1 MSLLTT
7 AARLALALLFLAPG
21 CSPMDLGEAPFLCN
35 NGTPKCPEGYICSG
49 GACVREGSSYTPSDG
64 GGSKKD
70 GPGGKKDGP
79 GSKKDGPVINKD
91 GPVINKDGPVI
102 NKDGPVINKDSA
114 PPGPVK
120 ILITE
125 FMANPDAVSDSNGE
139 WMELFNPGNVQ
150 VNINGWT
157 IKDKGVDK
165 HKLSNSGPLYVPA
178 YGFLVLGRSMNKSL
192 NGGVPVAYAY
202 ASFFL
207 ANTSDEVILLNE
219 KDTVIDSFTYSS
231 SFSIPTGA
239 SLSVKTPGANKNLSS
254 SWCTETSGWGGS
266 LGDKGTPLTK
276 TGCK

>member
-1 MSLLTT
+1 MNCDVGVWVFRGGPIPTC
-7 AARLALALLFLAPG
+7 APADEP
-21 CSPMDLGEAPFLCN
+21 CLNFVNTPPCN
-35 NGTPKCPEGYICSG
+35 PKC
-49 GACVREGSSYTPSDG
+49 
-64 GGSKKD
+64 
-70 GPGGKKDGP
+70 
-79 GSKKDGPVINKD
+79 
-91 GPVINKDGPVI
+91 
-102 NKDGPVINKDSA
+102 
-114 PPGPVK
+114 
-120 ILITE
+120 
-125 FMANPDAVSDSNGE
+125 ANGRDY
-139 WMELFNPGNVQ
+139 Q
-150 VNINGWT
+150 Q
-157 IKDKGVDK
+157 DK

-219 KDTVIDSFTYSS
+219 KDKVIDSFTYSS